1 MFFIYINGTNVT
13 IKNSTFSENCAF
25 NGGSVFLDSGLINV
39 TISSF
44 KDNFS
49 NIVYKMNNE
58 SIFVDE
64 DTRALSD
71 LDLICKLTNLNINLD
86 NYTYGDTGS
95 IFCNVSFA
103 DETIVDDGLVY
114 VIIGNM
120 TYMANITGG
129 SGVIELNDLNAGI
142 YTLYVI
148 YNGTTTFAK
157 SMESV
162 NLTVYKKTIDMIV
175 SANNITYGESA
186 VVTVNLNESLEGIV
200 SIYYND
206 KNYTA
211 NVTGGTGEIYI
222 LGLDAGDYIFNVTF
236 IATNY
241 DAPVQNVDLT
251 VFKNSTSIT
260 AAKSSFIINYG
271 GFYKIIIHPNLAGLK
286 ITFKLNGKSIG
297 SAFTDVSGLA
307 KININA
313 AKLKSAGAGTH
324 NIVAIFQGNNNL
336 IGSNAT
342 GKITI
347 NKEATKF
354 INVKSVKKTYK
365 ITSRTM
371 QLTATLKNSKNKP
384 IKNQIFYFKVNNK
397 KTYKVKTNS
406 KGVAKLTL
414 NLAKIRACKLNKKGT
429 YRFTVTYKNTKTY
442 KQSRKNGKIKV
453 VR

>member
-1 MFFIYINGTNVT
+1 M
-13 IKNSTFSENCAF
+13 
-25 NGGSVFLDSGLINV
+25 
-39 TISSF
+39 SF
-44 KDNFS
+44 
-49 NIVYKMNNE
+49 
-58 SIFVDE
+58 
-64 DTRALSD
+64 
-71 LDLICKLTNLNINLD
+71 
-86 NYTYGDTGS
+86 YT
-95 IFCNVSFA
+95 
-103 DETIVDDGLVY
+103 
-114 VIIGNM
+114 
-120 TYMANITGG
+120 
-129 SGVIELNDLNAGI
+129 
-142 YTLYVI
+142 
-148 YNGTTTFAK
+148 
-157 SMESV
+157 
-162 NLTVYKKTIDMIV
+162 
-175 SANNITYGESA
+175 
-186 VVTVNLNESLEGIV
+186 
-200 SIYYND
+200 
-206 KNYTA
+206 
-211 NVTGGTGEIYI
+211 
-222 LGLDAGDYIFNVTF
+222 
-236 IATNY
+236 
-241 DAPVQNVDLT
+241 
-251 VFKNSTSIT
+251 
-260 AAKSSFIINYG
+260 AKSSFIINYG

-384 IKNQIFYFKVNNK
+384 IKNQIVYFKVNNK